1 MMKVL
6 LLMISIVTFLVVLAA
21 GLVWYLSATTEL
33 SR

>member
-6 LLMISIVTFLVVLAA
+6 LFMISIVTFLVVLAA
-21 GLVWYLSATTEL
+21 GLVWYLSSTTEL